1 MLGESHDL
9 MHEFPEY
16 AEKIGELRANDTAFA
31 KLMKNYDA
39 LDNRIRELEGLGTPV
54 ADETLEDLKKE
65 RVQLKDTLYSLLRG

>member
-16 AEKIGELRANDTAFA
+16 AEKIGQLRENDASFA
-31 KLMKNYDA
+31 EMMKNYDA
-39 LDNRIRELEGLGTPV
+39 LDTRIRELEGLGTPV

-65 RVQLKDTLYSLLRG
+65 RIQLKDTLYGMLRI